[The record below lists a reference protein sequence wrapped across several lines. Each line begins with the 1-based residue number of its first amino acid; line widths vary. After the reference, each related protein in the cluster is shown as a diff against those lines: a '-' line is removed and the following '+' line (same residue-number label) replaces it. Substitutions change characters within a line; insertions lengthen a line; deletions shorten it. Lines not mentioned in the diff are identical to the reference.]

1 MAIKLWEREKKEY
14 TQSRYIKQGDI
25 FSFFY
30 ENQYFFF
37 GRVLAAKPKEYC
49 IAELFDYCSEKPEI
63 DEQTILNA
71 KRMMPPFSLG
81 RGAAVLLG
89 LFMPRAS

>member
-49 IAELFDYCSEKPEI
+49 IAVLYKVWKSVELSLNNLNQDYQEGSVI
-63 DEQTILNA
+63 T
-71 KRMMPPFSLG
+71 
-81 RGAAVLLG
+81 
-89 LFMPRAS
+89 